1 MTLKIQELLD
11 ALSNP
16 GSIEDLG
23 LIIDRIRDVYAVEHA
38 IYYAVSLGQTYAI
51 SSTPA
56 AGELNHGG
64 GWWRRHSGQIGA
76 GSYSP
81 EWSQR
86 YAELD
91 LGRIDPVIEAARRSF
106 VPCDWR
112 ALDWAGAKRQQ
123 FKKEAVDF
131 GIGNQGYTIPIRGP
145 DGQFAIF
152 VLNSFCSDA
161 EWDQFISEFASDML
175 VVAHFF
181 HQKVIEIERIFGPPP
196 PTKLSTREEDVLRYI
211 ACGKSRAQVAHALG
225 ISENTLRVY
234 LDSARHKL
242 GALNITH
249 AASIAVSRGIV
260 NL

>member
-1 MTLKIQELLD
+1 MTQKIQELLD
-11 ALSNP
+11 ALSSP

-38 IYYAVSLGQTYAI
+38 IYFAVSLGQTYAI
-51 SSTPA
+51 SSTPN
-56 AGELNHGG
+56 AGVLNSGG
-64 GWWRRHSGQIGA
+64 GWWRRHMGRLGA

-81 EWSQR
+81 EWSER

-91 LGRIDPVIEAARRSF
+91 LARIDPVIEAARNSF
-106 VPCDWR
+106 MPCDWR
-112 ALDWAGAKRQQ
+112 SLDWSGAKRQQ
-123 FKKEAVDF
+123 LKNEAVEF

-152 VLNSFCSDA
+152 VLNSFCSDE
-161 EWDQFISEFASDML
+161 EWDRFITEFARDML
-175 VVAHFF
+175 VISHFF

-196 PTKLSTREEDVLRYI
+196 PAKLSAREEDVLRFI
-211 ACGKSRAQVAHALG
+211 ASGRSRAQVAHDLG